1 MLDLFI
7 AHDLIQKRANDRFE
21 MGARVEDNV
30 RGAGQ
35 EQRPSRD
42 TVSDLGVD
50 SRQRLRLGGSLLRMR
65 LLITNRRSTTRT
77 AAES

>member
-21 MGARVEDNV
+21 GARVESNV

-50 SRQRLRLGGSLLRMR
+50 SRQRLRLGGLLLRMR

>member
-21 MGARVEDNV
+21 GTRVESNV

-50 SRQRLRLGGSLLRMR
+50 SRQRLRLGGPLLRMR

>member
-21 MGARVEDNV
+21 GARVEGNV

-65 LLITNRRSTTRT
+65 RLITSRRSTTRT

>member
-1 MLDLFI
+1 LDLFI

-21 MGARVEDNV
+21 GTRVESNV

-50 SRQRLRLGGSLLRMR
+50 SRQRLRLGGLLLRMR

>member
-21 MGARVEDNV
+21 GARVESNV

-65 LLITNRRSTTRT
+65 LLITNRRSTTGT

>member
-1 MLDLFI
+1 MLGLFI

-21 MGARVEDNV
+21 GARVESNV
-30 RGAGQ
+30 PGAGQ

-65 LLITNRRSTTRT
+65 RLITNRRSTTRT

>member
-7 AHDLIQKRANDRFE
+7 AQDLIQKRANDRFE
-21 MGARVEDNV
+21 GARVESTV

-65 LLITNRRSTTRT
+65 RLITNRGSTTRT

>member
-21 MGARVEDNV
+21 GARVESNV

-42 TVSDLGVD
+42 TLSDLGVD

-65 LLITNRRSTTRT
+65 RLITNRRSTART

>member
-21 MGARVEDNV
+21 GTRVESNV
-30 RGAGQ
+30 RGAPGQ

-50 SRQRLRLGGSLLRMR
+50 SRQRLLLGGPLLRMR

>member
-1 MLDLFI
+1 MLDLFM

-21 MGARVEDNV
+21 GARVESNV

-50 SRQRLRLGGSLLRMR
+50 CASASGWEDRC
-65 LLITNRRSTTRT
+65 
-77 AAES
+77 

>member
-21 MGARVEDNV
+21 MGARVERNV

-42 TVSDLGVD
+42 TASELVAVD

-65 LLITNRRSTTRT
+65 RLITSRQSTTRT
-77 AAES
+77 AA

>member
-21 MGARVEDNV
+21 GTRVESNF

-50 SRQRLRLGGSLLRMR
+50 SRQRLRLGGLLLRMR

>member
-21 MGARVEDNV
+21 GARVESNV

-42 TVSDLGVD
+42 TLSDLGVD

>member
-1 MLDLFI
+1 MLDLSI

-21 MGARVEDNV
+21 GARVESNV

>member
-21 MGARVEDNV
+21 GARVESNV
-30 RGAGQ
+30 RGSGQ

>member
-21 MGARVEDNV
+21 GTRVESNV

-65 LLITNRRSTTRT
+65 RLITNRRSTTRT

>member
-7 AHDLIQKRANDRFE
+7 AHDLIQKRANDRVE
-21 MGARVEDNV
+21 GALESNV

-65 LLITNRRSTTRT
+65 RLITNRRSTTRT

>member
-21 MGARVEDNV
+21 GARVESNV

-50 SRQRLRLGGSLLRMR
+50 SRQRLRLGGPLLRMR

>member
-21 MGARVEDNV
+21 GTRVESNV

>member
-1 MLDLFI
+1 MLGLFI

-21 MGARVEDNV
+21 GARVESNV

-65 LLITNRRSTTRT
+65 RLITNRRSTTRT

>member
-21 MGARVEDNV
+21 GALESNV

-50 SRQRLRLGGSLLRMR
+50 SRQRLRLGGLLLRMR

>member
-21 MGARVEDNV
+21 GARVESNV

>member
-21 MGARVEDNV
+21 GTRVESNV

-35 EQRPSRD
+35 EQGPSRD

-50 SRQRLRLGGSLLRMR
+50 SRQRLRLGGLLLRMR